1 VTEAPTRPVRPK
13 DALLA
18 DGWTRRSLVGPD
30 RAQELS
36 DTYSQL
42 GFEVHLR
49 SLAPVDITD
58 CCTHCSAT
66 LCTSYVV
73 VYTRPARSESP

>member
-1 VTEAPTRPVRPK
+1 MTEAPTRPVRPA
-13 DALLA
+13 DALIA
-18 DGWTRRSLVGPD
+18 AGWTRRSLVGPD
-30 RAQELS
+30 RATEMA
-36 DTYSQL
+36 DTYEQL

-58 CCTHCSAT
+58 CCTHCTAT

-73 VYTRPARSESP
+73 VYTRPIASEGP